1 MILLDHRKEFL
12 IKAAMHAKHQKMK
25 ELNSLEAELMVAESL
40 LHELKANQY
49 PEHLM
54 VDYGTE
60 IKTIR
65 RIIKEKKVKI
75 I

>member
-12 IKAAMHAKHQKMK
+12 IKAAMAAKHQRMK
-25 ELNSLEAELMVAESL
+25 ELNAAEAELMVAESL
-40 LHELKANQY
+40 LHELKANKY
-49 PEHLM
+49 PEHLLL
-54 VDYGTE
+54 DYGTE

-65 RIIKEKKVKI
+65 RIIKEKKLKI